1 MQFIFLLYF
10 KASIKMIEA
19 DIVYGYLKDDP
30 SRKLQPVMG
39 HPPVN
44 ESDISLESFLTQI
57 LEFNNKTTEENRKGV
72 KLDFKSTAVYN
83 NSMSMLMEQWNKMN
97 YPVWINADI
106 YSGPL
111 NNTQTTPV
119 DAQVFFDNSK
129 KLPNATLST
138 GWTTRWGS
146 NFTDGQYTDNQID
159 EMIKGIKDNRIQ
171 NDITFPVRGG
181 IAALSLPQL
190 DRLFNSLNDTN
201 PITFTIWS
209 SANDNVDVEKLR
221 KMIFHFGLDK
231 VYVDVPKELEEKLRL
246 DIPVTAGGGEASS
259 MISKNKILPILLM
272 LGFII
277 VIF

>member
-1 MQFIFLLYF
+1 
-10 KASIKMIEA
+10 MIEA
-19 DIVYGYLKDDP
+19 DIVFGYLINDTSK
-30 SRKLQPVMG
+30 KLQPVMG
-39 HPPVN
+39 HPPAN

-57 LEFNNKTTEENRKGV
+57 LDFNKNTTEENRKGV
-72 KLDFKSTAVYN
+72 KLDFKSTAVLN
-83 NSMSMLMEQWNKMN
+83 NSMSMLMELWNNMN

-119 DAQVFFDNSK
+119 DAQVFFDCSK

-146 NFTDGQYTDNQID
+146 NFTDGNYTDNQID
-159 EMIKGIKDNRIQ
+159 EMIKGIKDNQIQ

-181 IAALSLPQL
+181 IAALSLNQL

-209 SANDNVDVEKLR
+209 SANDYVDVEKLR
-221 KMIFHFGLDK
+221 KLIFHFGLDK
-231 VYVDVPKELEEKLRL
+231 VYVDVPKELEDKLRL
-246 DIPVTAGGGEASS
+246 DTPVTDTASTL
-259 MISKNKILPILLM
+259 ISTDKILPILLM

-277 VIF
+277 FMF